1 MNIDLIQATP
11 SVALAD
17 VARRLNGEG
26 ISVIELQTGDPDF
39 STPSVIVEAASR
51 ALRDGHTH
59 YSYGGGL
66 PQLRDR
72 LASALNTEFS
82 ATLERENILVTHGAA
97 QGIAAIVSALV
108 ELGDEVIILEPN
120 WTTLDSIVTLN
131 GGRVIKVAHTSDDD
145 RLLNQLEAAR
155 THRTRMLC
163 FNSPNNPTGSVFS
176 ADRIARLVD
185 WAGHHGLYVLSDEVY
200 RSITFDVQHASV
212 LEHMAD
218 SDRLLFVDSFSKRY
232 AMTGWRVGFV
242 VGHRDVM
249 SRVAKSSQIM
259 ITNVAPFVQYGALA
273 ALESPET
280 SNAAIGMRDS
290 YRERRDALLLS
301 CEQEGLEVLY
311 PDGAFYLFVRVL
323 EDDVTFAKRLLDESR
338 VCAVPGSAYG
348 SSGAGWLRLTFAAPL
363 EDVQEGIRRVTTLM
377 RKLKAP

>member
-323 EDDVTFAKRLLDESR
+323 DDDVTFAKRLLDESR

>member
-1 MNIDLIQATP
+1 
-11 SVALAD
+11 
-17 VARRLNGEG
+17 
-26 ISVIELQTGDPDF
+26 
-39 STPSVIVEAASR
+39 
-51 ALRDGHTH
+51 
-59 YSYGGGL
+59 
-66 PQLRDR
+66 
-72 LASALNTEFS
+72 
-82 ATLERENILVTHGAA
+82 
-97 QGIAAIVSALV
+97 
-108 ELGDEVIILEPN
+108 
-120 WTTLDSIVTLN
+120 
-131 GGRVIKVAHTSDDD
+131 
-145 RLLNQLEAAR
+145 
-155 THRTRMLC
+155 MLC

-323 EDDVTFAKRLLDESR
+323 DDDVTFAKRLLDESR

>member
-185 WAGHHGLYVLSDEVY
+185 WARHHGLYVLSDEVY

-218 SDRLLFVDSFSKRY
+218 SDR
-232 AMTGWRVGFV
+232 
-242 VGHRDVM
+242 
-249 SRVAKSSQIM
+249 
-259 ITNVAPFVQYGALA
+259 
-273 ALESPET
+273 
-280 SNAAIGMRDS
+280 
-290 YRERRDALLLS
+290 
-301 CEQEGLEVLY
+301 
-311 PDGAFYLFVRVL
+311 
-323 EDDVTFAKRLLDESR
+323 
-338 VCAVPGSAYG
+338 
-348 SSGAGWLRLTFAAPL
+348 
-363 EDVQEGIRRVTTLM
+363 
-377 RKLKAP
+377 

>member
-1 MNIDLIQATP
+1 MNIDLIQATS

-82 ATLERENILVTHGAA
+82 ASLERENILVTHGAA

-131 GGRVIKVAHTSDDD
+131 GGRVIKVAHTSDDN

-185 WAGHHGLYVLSDEVY
+185 WARHHGLYVLSDEVY

-280 SNAAIGMRDS
+280 LNAAVGMRDA
-290 YRERRDALLLS
+290 YRQRRDALLLS
-301 CEQEGLEVLY
+301 CEHEGLEVLY
-311 PDGAFYLFVRVL
+311 PDGAFYLFVRVVD
-323 EDDVTFAKRLLDESR
+323 DDVTFAKRLLDESR